1 MKQPAKDPKK
11 LRTKLAQIKEKSES
25 LMCELL
31 DSDEEIIKKLSEIK
45 NKSESNTVKV
55 CLDIIMAEL
64 TYIIYTR
71 VLDDIDNNTGG
82 KNANT
87 SDW

>member
-1 MKQPAKDPKK
+1 MIEPIKDPKK

-31 DSDEEIIKKLSEIK
+31 DSDEEIIKKLSTIK
-45 NKSESNTVKV
+45 NKSDSNSVKV
-55 CLDIIMAEL
+55 CLDIVMAEL
-64 TYIIYTR
+64 TYLIYTR
-71 VLDDIDNNTGG
+71 ILDDIDNNTGG
-82 KNANT
+82 KNANS